1 MFDKEYFGELRAI
14 AESDDKEAQKA
25 AKTEL
30 ADYAKQFDI
39 KVKKTLSLENMIEF
53 VETELTKLA
62 SEMEEETP
70 AEGTSI
76 NDLIL
81 VADTA
86 DDKVVFDEVD
96 PSLVEAMK
104 EPEQK
109 EEPITVTVT
118 VVEEAKPHTVPV
130 EIVVVPEVKVESPVA
145 NILSDEAEHRSPA
158 HDTDSFCDLTG
169 FRPTICLIGGGRGYY
184 SCPWWIF
191 DWIVNTPDW
200 KKYPERFP
208 HAYVHDTLKS
218 LIYYIKR
225 DGSVKVRETKHSQFH
240 TLK

>member
-1 MFDKEYFGELRAI
+1 MFDKEYFEELRAI
-14 AESDDKEAQKA
+14 AASDDKESQKT

-30 ADYAKQFDI
+30 AEYAKQFDI

-53 VETELTKLA
+53 VEAELTKLA

-70 AEGTSI
+70 VEGTSI

-81 VADTA
+81 AADTA
-86 DDKVVFDEVD
+86 EDKVVFDEAD

-104 EPEQK
+104 EPEPV
-109 EEPITVTVT
+109 EETPVVEPVIEEVQP
-118 VVEEAKPHTVPV
+118 VVEE
-130 EIVVVPEVKVESPVA
+130 VPEVNAESPVA
-145 NILSDEAEHRSPA
+145 NIFSDEAEHRSPV
-158 HDTDSFCDLTG
+158 HDTETFCDLTG

-208 HAYVHDTLKS
+208 HSYVHDTLKS

>member
-1 MFDKEYFGELRAI
+1 ML
-14 AESDDKEAQKA
+14 
-25 AKTEL
+25 
-30 ADYAKQFDI
+30 
-39 KVKKTLSLENMIEF
+39 MIEF

-81 VADTA
+81 AADTA

-104 EPEQK
+104 EPEIVIEETK
-109 EEPITVTVT
+109 EESPAVEEVKSD
-118 VVEEAKPHTVPV
+118 VEEA
-130 EIVVVPEVKVESPVA
+130 PEVKVESPVA
-145 NILSDEAEHRSPA
+145 NIFSNEAEHRSPA

-184 SCPWWIF
+184 SCPWSSTITTNF
-191 DWIVNTPDW
+191 
-200 KKYPERFP
+200 
-208 HAYVHDTLKS
+208 
-218 LIYYIKR
+218 
-225 DGSVKVRETKHSQFH
+225 SQ
-240 TLK
+240 

>member
-1 MFDKEYFGELRAI
+1 MFDKEYFEELRAI
-14 AESDDKEAQKA
+14 AASDDKEAQKT

-81 VADTA
+81 AADTA

-104 EPEQK
+104 EPEIVIEETK
-109 EEPITVTVT
+109 EESPAIEP
-118 VVEEAKPHTVPV
+118 VVEEVKSDV
-130 EIVVVPEVKVESPVA
+130 EEAQEVKVESPVA
-145 NILSDEAEHRSPA
+145 NIFSDEAEHRSPA

-208 HAYVHDTLKS
+208 HAYVRHPQVTDLLYQT
-218 LIYYIKR
+218 R
-225 DGSVKVRETKHSQFH
+225 WVCQGARN
-240 TLK
+240 

>member
-1 MFDKEYFGELRAI
+1 MFDKEYFEELRAI
-14 AESDDKEAQKA
+14 AASDDKEAQKT

-81 VADTA
+81 AADTA

-104 EPEQK
+104 EPEIVIEETK
-109 EEPITVTVT
+109 EESPEVEPVVEEVKS
-118 VVEEAKPHTVPV
+118 VVEEA
-130 EIVVVPEVKVESPVA
+130 PEVKVESPVA
-145 NILSDEAEHRSPA
+145 NIFSDEAEHRSPA

>member
-1 MFDKEYFGELRAI
+1 MFDKEYFEELRAI
-14 AESDDKEAQKA
+14 AASDDKESQKA

-62 SEMEEETP
+62 SEMEEESP
-70 AEGTSI
+70 A
-76 NDLIL
+76 
-81 VADTA
+81 
-86 DDKVVFDEVD
+86 
-96 PSLVEAMK
+96 VE
-104 EPEQK
+104 P
-109 EEPITVTVT
+109 
-118 VVEEAKPHTVPV
+118 VVEEVKSDV
-130 EIVVVPEVKVESPVA
+130 EEAPEVKVESPVA
-145 NILSDEAEHRSPA
+145 NIFSNEAEHRSPA

>member
-1 MFDKEYFGELRAI
+1 MFDKEYFEELRAI
-14 AESDDKEAQKA
+14 AVSDDKEAQKT

-39 KVKKTLSLENMIEF
+39 KVKKTLSLENMVEF
-53 VETELTKLA
+53 VEAELTKLA

-70 AEGTSI
+70 VEGTSI

-81 VADTA
+81 AADTA
-86 DDKVVFDEVD
+86 EDKVVFDEAD

-104 EPEQK
+104 EPEPV
-109 EEPITVTVT
+109 EETPVVEPVIEEVQP
-118 VVEEAKPHTVPV
+118 VVEE
-130 EIVVVPEVKVESPVA
+130 VPEVNAESPVA
-145 NILSDEAEHRSPA
+145 NIFSDEAEHRSPV
-158 HDTDSFCDLTG
+158 HDTETFCDLTG

-208 HAYVHDTLKS
+208 HSYVHDTLKS

>member
-1 MFDKEYFGELRAI
+1 MFDKEYFEELRAI
-14 AESDDKEAQKA
+14 AASDDKEAQKT

-70 AEGTSI
+70 EEGTSI

-81 VADTA
+81 AADTA

-104 EPEQK
+104 EPEIVIEETK
-109 EEPITVTVT
+109 EESPEVEP
-118 VVEEAKPHTVPV
+118 VVEEVKSDV
-130 EIVVVPEVKVESPVA
+130 EETPEVKVESPVA
-145 NILSDEAEHRSPA
+145 NIFSDEAEHRSPA

>member
-1 MFDKEYFGELRAI
+1 MFDKEYFEELRAI
-14 AESDDKEAQKA
+14 AASDDKEAQKT

-81 VADTA
+81 AADTA

-104 EPEQK
+104 EPEIVIEETK
-109 EEPITVTVT
+109 EESPAIEP
-118 VVEEAKPHTVPV
+118 VVEEVKSDV
-130 EIVVVPEVKVESPVA
+130 EEAPEVKVESPVA
-145 NILSDEAEHRSPA
+145 NIFSDEAEHRSPA

>member
-1 MFDKEYFGELRAI
+1 ML
-14 AESDDKEAQKA
+14 
-25 AKTEL
+25 
-30 ADYAKQFDI
+30 
-39 KVKKTLSLENMIEF
+39 MIEF

-81 VADTA
+81 AADTA

-109 EEPITVTVT
+109 EEPITIE
-118 VVEEAKPHTVPV
+118 VVD
-130 EIVVVPEVKVESPVA
+130 VPEVKVESPVA
-145 NILSDEAEHRSPA
+145 NIFSDEAEHRSPA

-169 FRPTICLIGGGRGYY
+169 FQNY
-184 SCPWWIF
+184 
-191 DWIVNTPDW
+191 NN
-200 KKYPERFP
+200 
-208 HAYVHDTLKS
+208 
-218 LIYYIKR
+218 
-225 DGSVKVRETKHSQFH
+225 
-240 TLK
+240 

>member
-1 MFDKEYFGELRAI
+1 MFDKEYFEELRAI
-14 AESDDKEAQKA
+14 AASDDKEAQKT

-39 KVKKTLSLENMIEF
+39 KVKKTLSLENMVEF

-62 SEMEEETP
+62 SEMEGEIP

-81 VADTA
+81 AADTA
-86 DDKVVFDEVD
+86 EDKVVFDEAD

-104 EPEQK
+104 EPEPV
-109 EEPITVTVT
+109 EETPVLEPVIEEVQP
-118 VVEEAKPHTVPV
+118 VVEE
-130 EIVVVPEVKVESPVA
+130 VPEVNAESPVA
-145 NILSDEAEHRSPA
+145 NIFSDEAEHRSPV
-158 HDTDSFCDLTG
+158 HDTETFCDLTG

-208 HAYVHDTLKS
+208 HSYVHDTLKS

>member
-1 MFDKEYFGELRAI
+1 ML
-14 AESDDKEAQKA
+14 
-25 AKTEL
+25 
-30 ADYAKQFDI
+30 
-39 KVKKTLSLENMIEF
+39 MIEF

-81 VADTA
+81 AADTA

-109 EEPITVTVT
+109 EEPITIE
-118 VVEEAKPHTVPV
+118 VVD
-130 EIVVVPEVKVESPVA
+130 VPEVKVESPVA
-145 NILSDEAEHRSPA
+145 NIFSDEAEHRSPA

-184 SCPWWIF
+184 SCPWSSTITTNF
-191 DWIVNTPDW
+191 
-200 KKYPERFP
+200 
-208 HAYVHDTLKS
+208 
-218 LIYYIKR
+218 
-225 DGSVKVRETKHSQFH
+225 SQ
-240 TLK
+240 

>member
-1 MFDKEYFGELRAI
+1 MFDKEYFEELRAI
-14 AESDDKEAQKA
+14 AASDDKEAQKT

-30 ADYAKQFDI
+30 AEYAKQFDI

-53 VETELTKLA
+53 VEAELTKLA

-70 AEGTSI
+70 VEGTSI

-81 VADTA
+81 AADTA
-86 DDKVVFDEVD
+86 EDKVVFDEAD

-104 EPEQK
+104 EPEPV
-109 EEPITVTVT
+109 EETPVVEPVIEEIQP
-118 VVEEAKPHTVPV
+118 VVEE
-130 EIVVVPEVKVESPVA
+130 VPEVNAESPVA
-145 NILSDEAEHRSPA
+145 NIFSDEAEHRSPV
-158 HDTDSFCDLTG
+158 HDTETFCDLTG

-208 HAYVHDTLKS
+208 HSYVHDTLKS

>member
-1 MFDKEYFGELRAI
+1 MFDKEYFEELRAI
-14 AESDDKEAQKA
+14 AASDDKESQKA

-81 VADTA
+81 AADTA

-104 EPEQK
+104 EPEIAIEETK
-109 EEPITVTVT
+109 EESPAVEA
-118 VVEEAKPHTVPV
+118 VVEEVKSDV
-130 EIVVVPEVKVESPVA
+130 EEAPEVKVESPVA
-145 NILSDEAEHRSPA
+145 NIFSNEAEHRSPA

>member
-1 MFDKEYFGELRAI
+1 MFDKEYFEELRAI
-14 AESDDKEAQKA
+14 AASDDKEAQKT

-39 KVKKTLSLENMIEF
+39 KVKKTLSLENMVEF

-81 VADTA
+81 AADTA
-86 DDKVVFDEVD
+86 EDKVVFDEAD

-104 EPEQK
+104 EPEPVEPVI
-109 EEPITVTVT
+109 EEVQP
-118 VVEEAKPHTVPV
+118 VVEE
-130 EIVVVPEVKVESPVA
+130 VPEVNAESPVA
-145 NILSDEAEHRSPA
+145 NIFSDEAEHRSPV
-158 HDTDSFCDLTG
+158 HDTETFCDLTG

-208 HAYVHDTLKS
+208 HSYVHDTLKS

>member
-1 MFDKEYFGELRAI
+1 ML
-14 AESDDKEAQKA
+14 
-25 AKTEL
+25 
-30 ADYAKQFDI
+30 
-39 KVKKTLSLENMIEF
+39 MIEF

-62 SEMEEETP
+62 SEMEEETQE
-70 AEGTSI
+70 EGTSI

-81 VADTA
+81 AADTA

-109 EEPITVTVT
+109 EEPITIE

-130 EIVVVPEVKVESPVA
+130 TIEVVDVPEVKVESPVA
-145 NILSDEAEHRSPA
+145 NIFSDEAEHRSPA

-184 SCPWWIF
+184 SCPWSSTITTNF
-191 DWIVNTPDW
+191 
-200 KKYPERFP
+200 
-208 HAYVHDTLKS
+208 
-218 LIYYIKR
+218 
-225 DGSVKVRETKHSQFH
+225 SQ
-240 TLK
+240 

>member
-1 MFDKEYFGELRAI
+1 MFDKEYFEELRAI
-14 AESDDKEAQKA
+14 AASDDKEAQKT

-81 VADTA
+81 AADTA

-109 EEPITVTVT
+109 EEPVT

-130 EIVVVPEVKVESPVA
+130 TIEVVDVPEVKA
-145 NILSDEAEHRSPA
+145 NIFSDEAEHRSPA

>member
-1 MFDKEYFGELRAI
+1 MFDKEYFEELRAI
-14 AESDDKEAQKA
+14 AASDDKEAQKT

-81 VADTA
+81 AADTA
-86 DDKVVFDEVD
+86 DDKVVFEEVD

-104 EPEQK
+104 EPEIVIEETK
-109 EEPITVTVT
+109 EESPAVEP
-118 VVEEAKPHTVPV
+118 VVEEVKSDV
-130 EIVVVPEVKVESPVA
+130 EEASEVKVKSPVA
-145 NILSDEAEHRSPA
+145 NIFSDEAEHRSPA

>member
-1 MFDKEYFGELRAI
+1 MFDKEYFEELRAI
-14 AESDDKEAQKA
+14 AASDDKEAQKT

-39 KVKKTLSLENMIEF
+39 KVKKTLSLENMVEF

-81 VADTA
+81 AADTA
-86 DDKVVFDEVD
+86 EDKVVFDEAD

-104 EPEQK
+104 EPEPV
-109 EEPITVTVT
+109 EETPVVEPVIEEVQP
-118 VVEEAKPHTVPV
+118 VVEE
-130 EIVVVPEVKVESPVA
+130 VPEVNAESPVA
-145 NILSDEAEHRSPA
+145 NIFSDEAEHRSPV
-158 HDTDSFCDLTG
+158 HDTETFCDLTG

-208 HAYVHDTLKS
+208 HSYVHDTLKS

>member
-1 MFDKEYFGELRAI
+1 MFDKEYFEELRAI
-14 AESDDKEAQKA
+14 AASDDKEAQKT

-81 VADTA
+81 AADTA

-96 PSLVEAMK
+96 PSLAEAMK
-104 EPEQK
+104 EPEIVIEETK
-109 EEPITVTVT
+109 EESPAVEP
-118 VVEEAKPHTVPV
+118 VVEEVKSDV
-130 EIVVVPEVKVESPVA
+130 EEAPEVKVESPVA
-145 NILSDEAEHRSPA
+145 NIFSDEAEHRSPA

>member
-1 MFDKEYFGELRAI
+1 MFDKEYFEELRAI
-14 AESDDKEAQKA
+14 AASDDKEAQKT

-81 VADTA
+81 AADTA

-104 EPEQK
+104 EPEIVIEETK
-109 EEPITVTVT
+109 EESPEVEP
-118 VVEEAKPHTVPV
+118 VVEEVKSDV
-130 EIVVVPEVKVESPVA
+130 EEAPEVKVESPVA
-145 NILSDEAEHRSPA
+145 NIFSDEAEHRSPA

>member
-1 MFDKEYFGELRAI
+1 MFDKEYFEELRAI
-14 AESDDKEAQKA
+14 AASDDKEAQKT

-81 VADTA
+81 AADTA

-104 EPEQK
+104 EPEIVIEETK
-109 EEPITVTVT
+109 EESLALEPVVEEVKS
-118 VVEEAKPHTVPV
+118 VVEEA
-130 EIVVVPEVKVESPVA
+130 PEVKVESPVA
-145 NILSDEAEHRSPA
+145 NIFSDEAEHRSPA

>member
-1 MFDKEYFGELRAI
+1 MFDKEYFEELRAI
-14 AESDDKEAQKA
+14 AASDDKEAQKT

-81 VADTA
+81 AADTA

-104 EPEQK
+104 EPEIVIEETK
-109 EEPITVTVT
+109 EESPEVEPMVEE
-118 VVEEAKPHTVPV
+118 VKSDVEEA
-130 EIVVVPEVKVESPVA
+130 PEVKVESPVA
-145 NILSDEAEHRSPA
+145 NIFSDEAEHRSPA